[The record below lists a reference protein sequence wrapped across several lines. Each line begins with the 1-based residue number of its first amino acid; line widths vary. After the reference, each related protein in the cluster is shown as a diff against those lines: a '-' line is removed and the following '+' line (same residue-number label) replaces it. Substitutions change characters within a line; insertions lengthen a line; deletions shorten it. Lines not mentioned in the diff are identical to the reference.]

1 MQYIIMIFIITGLAV
16 VDYLTGIIKAY
27 CNNAISS
34 RNMRIG
40 GLHKLAE
47 ILIMTASCG
56 LDLGINALGN
66 YYNVT
71 ELSVITGAVTAFCVF
86 SYIVIMEM
94 ISIFENYAE
103 INPEAQWAAKLI
115 KRLKNNSKENDK
127 ND

>member
-1 MQYIIMIFIITGLAV
+1 MIFIITGLSV

-27 CNNAISS
+27 CKNAISS
-34 RNMRIG
+34 RSMRIG

-71 ELSVITGAVTAFCVF
+71 ELSMITGAVTAFCVF

-103 INPEAQWAAKLI
+103 INPEAKWAAKMI
-115 KRLKNNSKENDK
+115 KKLGNSKGNDK

>member
-40 GLHKLAE
+40 GLHKLSE

-86 SYIVIMEM
+86 AYIVIMEM
-94 ISIFENYAE
+94 ISIFENYVE
-103 INPEAQWAAKLI
+103 INPEAQWAAKMI
-115 KRLKNNSKENDK
+115 KRLKNNSKEDDK